1 MNGLSWVG
9 KTIAGRYRIDDLLG
23 QGGMSAVYSAY
34 DPNLRRNVAIKLIH
48 THLSN
53 DPNFIGRFK
62 EEAAAVARL
71 RHPNIVQV
79 HDFNIDNGTY
89 YMVMEYLA
97 GETLQARLKRLKNA
111 GRHMPFSEAVHICT
125 QLCDA
130 VGYAHNHELVH
141 RDIKPANIMLDVN
154 DQAILMDFGIVKI
167 IGGDYH
173 TATGA
178 TIGTAMYMPP
188 EQIRSERIDDRS
200 DIYSLGVTLYEMIS
214 GRPPYLADSA
224 MTIMMMVLNDPL
236 PDMSELREGVP
247 EKLLAV
253 VQKALSKEPSERF
266 QTMGDMA
273 TALKLPP
280 EQLLSTPLAAT
291 VVDNDEFESAEVLV
305 PEIPVTQPAPELET
319 GGTSPPQFVSE
330 VVEFQQQ
337 EEFIPAA
344 VPLAVRDTQTE
355 PETTQTQSDIPA
367 ARSKFILGSSSKL
380 IVIVGLLILISA
392 IAAGVL
398 FINQKPPNILLTPI
412 SQPEIPID
420 IQTAQ
425 SVVNLGDWETDSHI
439 EALTYSPDGSQLGTA
454 NNRDVLPIS
463 PYRFFTGL
471 WHVDS
476 GFLRGYL
483 FGHNQWVYDVAFTPD
498 GQHFGTASDDAT
510 VNIWQIKY
518 GELVRTI
525 DASFGGFTSLDFSS
539 NNKLLAAG
547 SWDGTVGLWQLD
559 NGNLLRTLHGNDY
572 SIRDV
577 AFSPDGQLLAAASDD
592 DTILL
597 WQVSDG
603 GLVHTLQG
611 HTDIIYRLAFSPD
624 GTLLASAS
632 EDYTIGLWQVSE
644 GNLLRTLQGHADS
657 VYDVAFSQDGSL
669 LASGSGDGTLRLWRV
684 SDGQMVNSL
693 IEHWDHITSVAFSPD
708 GRLLVSGAAD
718 GILHFWGIS
727 DAIPLD
733 TKPLSDSP

>member
-1 MNGLSWVG
+1 LKNP
-9 KTIAGRYRIDDLLG
+9 YP
-23 QGGMSAVYSAY
+23 QGIC
-34 DPNLRRNVAIKLIH
+34 P
-48 THLSN
+48 
-53 DPNFIGRFK
+53 
-62 EEAAAVARL
+62 AVARL

-79 HDFNIDNGTY
+79 HDFDIDNGTY

-97 GETLQARLKRLKNA
+97 GETLQARLKRINNA
-111 GRHMPFSEAVHICT
+111 HKKMPLSDAVHLCS

-154 DQAILMDFGIVKI
+154 RQAILMDFGIVKI

-188 EQIRSERIDDRS
+188 EQIRSERVDDRS

-236 PDMSELREGVP
+236 PDLRDLRDGIHK
-247 EKLLAV
+247 KLLAV
-253 VQKALSKEPSERF
+253 VQKSLAKEPSERF

-273 TALKLPP
+273 AALQQLDQ
-280 EQLLSTPLAAT
+280 EQLNGDPPADTVVDEEEIEPAVTPVLDATVQDFQLESENGEAPSSQAEPIIDEVQRQEEKISTPLEVYDLPAEPDSAQPQTT
-291 VVDNDEFESAEVLV
+291 V
-305 PEIPVTQPAPELET
+305 LET
-319 GGTSPPQFVSE
+319 
-330 VVEFQQQ
+330 
-337 EEFIPAA
+337 
-344 VPLAVRDTQTE
+344 
-355 PETTQTQSDIPA
+355 
-367 ARSKFILGSSSKL
+367 RSKPKLSSSRIIKSVIGL
-380 IVIVGLLILISA
+380 IFLISV
-392 IAAGVL
+392 IAAGI
-398 FINQKPPNILLTPI
+398 FHINGKPPNVQLTPI
-412 SQPEIPID
+412 SQPQISID
-420 IQTAQ
+420 VQTAQ
-425 SVVNLGDWETDSHI
+425 SVVNLGEWETDSHI

-454 NNRDVLPIS
+454 NNRDVLPTS

-525 DASFGGFTSLDFSS
+525 DASFGGFTSLDFSP
-539 NNKLLAAG
+539 NNMLLAAG
-547 SWDGTVGLWQLD
+547 SWDGLVGLWLLKD
-559 NGNLLRTLHGNDY
+559 GNLLRTLHGNDY

-644 GNLLRTLQGHADS
+644 GNLLRTLQGHEDS

-669 LASGSGDGTLRLWRV
+669 LASGSGDGSLRLWQV
-684 SDGQMVNSL
+684 SDGQMVNNL
-693 IEHWDHITSVAFSPD
+693 IEHWDSITSVAFSPD
-708 GRLLVSGAAD
+708 SHLLVSGTAD
-718 GILHFWGIS
+718 GVLHFWGIS
-727 DAIPLD
+727 EAIPLEIE
-733 TKPLSDSP
+733 PMSDSP